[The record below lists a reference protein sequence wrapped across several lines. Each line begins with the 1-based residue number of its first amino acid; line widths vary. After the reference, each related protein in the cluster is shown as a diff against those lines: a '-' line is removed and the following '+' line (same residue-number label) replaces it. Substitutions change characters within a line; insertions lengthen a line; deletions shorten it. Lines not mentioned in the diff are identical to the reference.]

1 MRRNAV
7 AEAEKQAGAIAA
19 EKGKAYLQLVW
30 RKFKRSR
37 TALLGGV
44 IIAAVSV
51 LSCFAPFFSPH
62 DYLDYQPRRA
72 FQPPQ
77 RVHFIDENGRFHLRP
92 FVYNLRLEAD
102 PQTYSRIYKEDTTR
116 AFPIHFFVRG
126 WEYRIFGL
134 RSSLHLFGVEEPGKV
149 HLLGSDLYGRDVWGR
164 ILVGGRVSLSI
175 ALLGASV
182 TAIIGAVIGA
192 VSGYYGGAVDMVIQR
207 VIELL
212 QSFPQ
217 LPLWMALSAALP
229 RTWSSLT
236 VFVAMIAIFTLL
248 NWPLLARE
256 IRGKVL
262 SYREQD
268 FIVAIKEM
276 GASDGRIILR
286 HLIPN
291 CLSHIIVVLTLSIPE
306 LILMEST
313 LSFLGL
319 GIQPPMV
326 SWGALLQKAQ
336 NIQTLGQHP
345 WIMIPGLFIIMTVL
359 GFNFLGD
366 GLRDAADPYT
376 VRRA

>member
-1 MRRNAV
+1 MRRNSV
-7 AEAEKQAGAIAA
+7 AKGEREAGAIAPQ
-19 EKGKAYLQLVW
+19 KGQAYLELVW
-30 RKFKRSR
+30 RKFKKSR
-37 TALLGGV
+37 TALIGGV
-44 IIAAVSV
+44 IIVVVSV

-62 DYLDYQPRRA
+62 DYLDYQPRQA

-92 FVYNLRLEAD
+92 FVYNLKLEMD
-102 PQTYSRIYKEDTTR
+102 PQTYSRIYREDTTR
-116 AFPIHFFVRG
+116 AFPIYFFVRG
-126 WEYRIFGL
+126 WEYRIFGF
-134 RSSLHLFGVEEPGKV
+134 RSNLHLFGVKEPGRI
-149 HLLGSDLYGRDVWGR
+149 HLLGTDLYGRDLLGR
-164 ILVGGRVSLSI
+164 ILVGGRVSLLI
-175 ALLGASV
+175 ALLGALV
-182 TAIIGAVIGA
+182 TVIIGAVIGA
-192 VSGYYGGAVDMVIQR
+192 VSGYYGGLVDMIIQR
-207 VIELL
+207 IVEML
-212 QSFPQ
+212 QSIPQ

-229 RTWSSLT
+229 RTWSSLSI
-236 VFVAMIAIFTLL
+236 FVAMIAIFTLL

-268 FIVAIKEM
+268 FVVAIKEM
-276 GASDGRIILR
+276 GGSDARIILK

-345 WIMIPGLFIIMTVL
+345 WIMIPGLFILITVL

-366 GLRDAADPYT
+366 GLRDASDPYA